1 MSGNIGEHGVEG
13 IPQEW
18 PDHLHHEDAAPLDL
32 GAHDAAAGAGHEA
45 AGHEAGDHY
54 QPQRLALGEHDHL
67 PWLEAGEDEEYHEVI
82 DFRRVMAVVVAG
94 ILALAA
100 VVGAIWFGTHRHDAA
115 QPVADGSTIA
125 APDAPY
131 KASPQNA
138 GGKTFQGTG
147 DTSFAVSRGKSPT
160 EHLAESGKAADGG
173 AAAEAGAAA
182 AAASEAAGAS
192 AAKPAD
198 KAEAHSAPAKPAA
211 KPAAS
216 DEAAASGGL
225 AQIGA
230 YHSQARAEQAW
241 AQLSG
246 GHEALSGVQ
255 HRITTGQVDGST
267 VYRLQVV
274 TAAGAAGALCDKLR
288 SAGLSCQVKH

>member
-32 GAHDAAAGAGHEA
+32 GAHDAAAGA
-45 AGHEAGDHY
+45 AGEHY

-115 QPVADGSTIA
+115 QPVADGSTIV

-173 AAAEAGAAA
+173 VAAEAGAAA

-198 KAEAHSAPAKPAA
+198 KAEAHSAPAKPAV
-211 KPAAS
+211 S
-216 DEAAASGGL
+216 DDAAASGGL

-230 YHSQARAEQAW
+230 YRSQARAEQAW

-274 TAAGAAGALCDKLR
+274 AAAGAAGALCDKLR

>member
-1 MSGNIGEHGVEG
+1 MSGNIGEYGVEG
-13 IPQEW
+13 LPQEW
-18 PDHLHHEDAAPLDL
+18 PDHEGAAPLDL
-32 GAHDAAAGAGHEA
+32 GAHTAEGVD
-45 AGHEAGDHY
+45 DHY
-54 QPQRLALGEHDHL
+54 QPQRLALDEHDHL

-147 DTSFAVSRGKSPT
+147 DTSFAVSRGKSPS
-160 EHLAESGKAADGG
+160 EHLADNGNGDGGANANANGG

-192 AAKPAD
+192 AAKPA
-198 KAEAHSAPAKPAA
+198 AKPAPT
-211 KPAAS
+211 KPAVS
-216 DEAAASGGL
+216 DDAGAGGGVG
-225 AQIGA
+225 QIGA

-241 AQLSG
+241 TQLSG
-246 GHEALSGVQ
+246 AHEALSGVQ
-255 HRITTGQVDGST
+255 HRIATGQVDGST
-267 VYRLQVV
+267 VYRLQVL
-274 TAAGAAGALCDKLR
+274 TAAGGAGALCDKLR
-288 SAGLSCQVKH
+288 AAGLSCQVKH